1 MLRVRPVSQKETK
14 ANDDSIIQF
23 PGEGQIWVRMIIR
36 SIIVFGKKWL
46 SDIYHGFDQT
56 TIIRF
61 ISWFWSNNDNQMYHC
76 FGQEMII
83 TYIYYCF
90 DQTMIITYKSL
101 FWCPKVD
108 EAKGN
113 LKPFTFNVVF
123 EPEATQADVLEHSGM
138 KRYLLSITSL
148 EKYVKRDQILWNAKA
163 K

>member
-36 SIIVFGKKWL
+36 FIVVLSNNDYQIYIIVFIK
-46 SDIYHGFDQT
+46 Q
-56 TIIRF
+56 R
-61 ISWFWSNNDNQMYHC
+61 
-76 FGQEMII
+76 
-83 TYIYYCF
+83 
-90 DQTMIITYKSL
+90 
-101 FWCPKVD
+101 PKVD

-138 KRYLLSITSL
+138 KRY
-148 EKYVKRDQILWNAKA
+148 
-163 K
+163 